1 MKKLL
6 LLALAA
12 FSLQS
17 AQAQLADG
25 TQAPDFT
32 FTDINGNTVHLQE
45 ILDQGKTV
53 IMDISAAWCGP
64 CWGYHNSGALEE
76 IYATN
81 GPEGTCSQDV
91 VVLFVEGELTNSSA
105 QLTGT
110 NAGNTYATASQGDW
124 TAGTPYPII
133 DLSSATAGASAFMS
147 DYAISYFPTVY
158 RICPDGIVKELT
170 QPSPAEAIAGMESCG
185 YTNDARIEAKGGF
198 SCGAEFTPSVNLKN
212 NTTAPL
218 TSCTIHYSFDG
229 GAEQT
234 FDWTGSIAAGAT
246 QSIDLPASPLASGS
260 HTMEVT
266 AVNPNALADGFNAN
280 NCSEATVNVV
290 LAAGG
295 VVPAREQFTAAGF
308 PYADWTIVNSDNGTT
323 WAQSGSALKFDCYNY
338 SAAGEQDD
346 FIPAPYDLSS
356 VQHASLTF
364 NVAHKAYSANFIDG
378 LEVLVSTDCGANWTS
393 VWEKE
398 GTVLSTS
405 SGFSGNT
412 AFTPSASQ
420 WRVECIDLDQYVG
433 NNKLFVAF
441 RGHNGYGNNIW
452 VDDIWMHD
460 NACALSVEENAG
472 ALAEFKAFPNPTS
485 GNTTI
490 AYSLTKEAPVSIQV
504 YNMVG
509 DRVVD
514 QYVGNQQA
522 GSYNT
527 QIDLRSLSAGLYLVN
542 LNVDGVVSTL
552 RLTVSK

>member
-25 TQAPDFT
+25 SQAPDFT
-32 FTDINGNTVHLQE
+32 FTDTNGNTVHLQE

-64 CWGYHNSGALEE
+64 CWAYHNSGALEE
-76 IYATN
+76 VYALN
-81 GPEGTCSQDV
+81 GPNGTCSQDV

-110 NAGNTYATASQGDW
+110 NAGSTYATASQGDW

-133 DLSSATAGASAFMS
+133 DLSSATTGASAFMN
-147 DYAISYFPTVY
+147 DYAIAYFPTVY
-158 RICPDGIVKELT
+158 RICPNGVVKELT
-170 QPSPAEAIAGMESCG
+170 QPSPSEAIAGMESCPHA
-185 YTNDARIEAKGGF
+185 NDARIEAKGGF
-198 SCGAEFTPSVNLKN
+198 SCGAEFTPSVSLKN
-212 NTTAPL
+212 NTAGDL
-218 TSCTIHYSFDG
+218 ISCSIHYSIDG
-229 GAEQT
+229 GVEMIY
-234 FDWTGSIAAGAT
+234 DWSGTIAAGAS
-246 QSIDLPASPLASGS
+246 QSVNLPSATLGTGA
-260 HTMEVT
+260 HTIEVT
-266 AVNPNALADGFNAN
+266 AVNPNSLVDDFGAN

-290 LAAGG
+290 LASGG
-295 VVPAREQFTAAGF
+295 TIPAREQFSTAGF
-308 PYADWTIVNSDNGTT
+308 PYADWTIVNDDNGIT
-323 WAQSGSALKFDCYNY
+323 WAQTNSALKFDCYNY
-338 SAAGEQDD
+338 SAAGAQDD

-364 NVAHKAYSANFIDG
+364 NVAHRNYSASYVDG

-393 VWEKE
+393 VWAKE
-398 GTVLSTS
+398 GAALATGTVSTS
-405 SGFSGNT
+405 
-412 AFTPSASQ
+412 AFTPTPTQ
-420 WRVECIDLDQYVG
+420 WRVECVDLDQYVG
-433 NNKLFVAF
+433 NSKVFVAF

-452 VDDIWMHD
+452 VDDVWMHD
-460 NACALSVEENAG
+460 NACALGVEENTG
-472 ALAEFKAFPNPTS
+472 VLAEFKAFPNPTS

-490 AYSLTKEAPVSIQV
+490 SYALNKEAAVSIQV

-509 DRVVD
+509 DRVID

-522 GSYNT
+522 GSYNSHV
-527 QIDLRSLSAGLYLVN
+527 DLRSLSAGLYLVN
-542 LNVDGVVSTL
+542 LNVDGVVSTV